1 MNNPPTETPA
11 PSAHPPRVFASEALA
26 KFLLAGR
33 LELLLAVVGK
43 IVVPF
48 AVFNYDP
55 EDPEDRTSQPSDL
68 RRLLDVCSTLLNSA
82 SPFSI
87 SHRMVSLWY
96 ARLAVLYELASQ
108 EKLVIVGGQDA
119 GSYTPEELQEL
130 AGWGDLDIGA
140 SAGGMKSAVQE
151 PPGLVRLEMGVQ
163 ESMAG
168 AGIWDDSRPEG
179 PPEAQAL
186 ALARFRGWEAVS
198 DSPTTHSA
206 ARLLNES
213 VTKSQVPA
221 RCVGT
226 SELVA
231 QAVLDGFIS
240 HGEAAR
246 VRAELAVAAQVF
258 GWLSREL
265 EF

>member
-11 PSAHPPRVFASEALA
+11 PGAHPPRVFASEALA

-33 LELLLAVVGK
+33 AELLLAVTGK
-43 IVVPF
+43 VIVPF

-55 EDPEDRTSQPSDL
+55 EDSEYRTSQPSDV
-68 RRLLDVCSTLLNSA
+68 RRLLDVCSALLENTLSS
-82 SPFSI
+82 SPGHRWFS
-87 SHRMVSLWY
+87 VWY
-96 ARLAVLYELASQ
+96 ARLALLYDLASQ
-108 EKLVIVGGQDA
+108 GKLMIVGGQDV

-140 SAGGMKSAVQE
+140 SAGGMKSTVQD
-151 PPGLVRLEMGVQ
+151 PPGLVRLEMGIQ

-198 DSPTTHSA
+198 DSQTTHSA